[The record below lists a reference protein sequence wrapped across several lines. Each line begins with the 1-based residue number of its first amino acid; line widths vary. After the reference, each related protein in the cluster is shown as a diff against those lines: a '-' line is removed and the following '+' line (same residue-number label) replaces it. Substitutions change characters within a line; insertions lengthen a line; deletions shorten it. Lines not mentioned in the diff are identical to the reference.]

1 MSWIHSCVEV
11 ADCAPQVRNRA
22 KEIAELLADVDRI
35 RQERRKA
42 KANRNKYGGTGNDGA
57 AMSFT
62 SGGSRYGGFGSETLG
77 GASASGGYEPDS
89 GTLTLSSCR

>member
-1 MSWIHSCVEV
+1 M
-11 ADCAPQVRNRA
+11 RNRA
-22 KEIAELLADVDRI
+22 KEISDLLADVDRI

-77 GASASGGYEPDS
+77 GGGGGGYEPDS
-89 GTLTLSSCR
+89 GQSRTSVRAGRS

>member
-1 MSWIHSCVEV
+1 VRSETLIFA
-11 ADCAPQVRNRA
+11 ADMKVRNRA

-42 KANRNKYGGTGNDGA
+42 KANRITDGGTGNDGA

-77 GASASGGYEPDS
+77 GASAGGGYEPDS
-89 GTLTLSSCR
+89 GLFTILSKD